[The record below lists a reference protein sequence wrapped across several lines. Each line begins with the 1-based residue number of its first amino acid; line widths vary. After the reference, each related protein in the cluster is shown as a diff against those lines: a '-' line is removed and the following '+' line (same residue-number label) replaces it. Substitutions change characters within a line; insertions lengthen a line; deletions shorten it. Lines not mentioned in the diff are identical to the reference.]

1 MPRSRSGRCSRPTYR
16 GRAERL
22 PAGEHRQL
30 RDDVHLPHVHPGVEL
45 RRGFRRPARA
55 KIFFTIAGAFVYL
68 YLFLSV
74 PGSFDIE
81 LGNLSDNP
89 VSVAIILVGGVLLLV
104 AVARMFWKRSR
115 ASGSGR
121 KTEPR
126 SSATR
131 GSTSRASSSWS
142 SSGGP
147 RSSRSSASSRRAP
160 PFQGGAPPCPP
171 NTPFAGTFRGRDE
184 FDKRSRG
191 TAEVLRGAV
200 LDNKDP
206 RFPEIF
212 SLAKPSDG
220 LEPSTPSLPWRFRS
234 AGEGRANSACFAGFP
249 CYCGTSSASRTPP
262 SESPERPSTSS
273 NLSPQPVPSSV
284 GRRGRVPAVAWVS
297 PLMAEA
303 HRET

>member
-1 MPRSRSGRCSRPTYR
+1 MS
-16 GRAERL
+16 
-22 PAGEHRQL
+22 
-30 RDDVHLPHVHPGVEL
+30 VH
-45 RRGFRRPARA
+45 

-89 VSVAIILVGGVLLLV
+89 VSVAIILVGGMLLLLV

-160 PFQGGAPPCPP
+160 PFQGGAPRCPP
-171 NTPFAGTFRGRDE
+171 NTPFAGSFRGRDE
-184 FDKRSRG
+184 FGKRSRG
-191 TAEVLRGAV
+191 DCGGAPWCC
-200 LDNKDP
+200 P
-206 RFPEIF
+206 RQQKPPISGDF

-220 LEPSTPSLPWRFRS
+220 LEPSTPSLPWRFPGVTRVHARS
-234 AGEGRANSACFAGFP
+234 LATQFFLQIGRLTARGCVARRRAC
-249 CYCGTSSASRTPP
+249 
-262 SESPERPSTSS
+262 
-273 NLSPQPVPSSV
+273 
-284 GRRGRVPAVAWVS
+284 RV
-297 PLMAEA
+297 
-303 HRET
+303 